1 MMWSVSESDDE
12 MNEAGESAPSPPWT
26 PTTKRM
32 VAVGLVVFGVFIV
45 YLARNA
51 IGIVAFAAVLAFLLA
66 PLVKVLHRRVGLPR
80 PLALIGTYFLLFLGF
95 VVIGTVVTIGV
106 INSINEID
114 PPEAIEQL
122 RANAIDVLDAVENVT
137 LFGYQFDLSE
147 VVNPLRD
154 SLENAGDSDTAAATD
169 GDSDDDGGPVTV
181 RFDRDGFLLFFGSAL
196 SSLRT
201 VGGIVAAAIISAVVT
216 LLIALYMNLD
226 SPKFHRAFHRYL
238 PEDYRGDMARLGAE
252 VTGIW
257 RGYLYGQLLNSLV
270 TGILVWIALTVVGLP
285 GAFLLGVIMG
295 LLNMIPTFG
304 PIIAA
309 VPGVLSAFALG
320 STRFELSNVAF
331 ALVVL
336 VIYLAVVQLQ
346 ANVMAPF
353 ITGRSVRMS
362 PASILVGLIVGVQV
376 AGLIGAVLVVPV
388 MATSKTLVRY
398 AVAKLADRD
407 PFEPEPPSP

>member
-1 MMWSVSESDDE
+1 MS
-12 MNEAGESAPSPPWT
+12 MNEADEAVGSPSWT

-32 VAVGLVVFGVFIV
+32 VAVGLVVFGVFIA

-66 PLVKVLHRRVGLPR
+66 PLVKVLHQRARLPR
-80 PLALIGTYFLLFLGF
+80 PLALLSTYFLLFLGF

-122 RANAIDVLDAVENVT
+122 RANALDVLDAVENVT

-154 SLENAGDSDTAAATD
+154 SLESAG
-169 GDSDDDGGPVTV
+169 DDDGVAATTDDDGPVTV

-201 VGGIVAAAIISAVVT
+201 VGGIVAAALISAVVT

-238 PEDYRGDMARLGAE
+238 PDEYRGDMARLGAE
-252 VTGIW
+252 VTSIW

-270 TGILVWIALTVVGLP
+270 TGILVWIALSVVGLP
-285 GAFLLGVIMG
+285 GAFLLGVIMA

-309 VPGVLSAFALG
+309 IPGVLSAFALG
-320 STRFELSNVAF
+320 STRFDMSNIAF

-336 VIYLAVVQLQ
+336 AIYLAVVQLQ

-376 AGLIGAVLVVPV
+376 AGIIGAVLVVPV
-388 MATSKTLVRY
+388 MATGKTLVRY

-407 PFEPEPPSP
+407 PFEAEPLSEESDSLTPTA

>member
-1 MMWSVSESDDE
+1 MSMHEPED
-12 MNEAGESAPSPPWT
+12 AAASPPWT
-26 PTTKRM
+26 STTKRM
-32 VAVGLVVFGVFIV
+32 VGVGLVVFGVFVI

-66 PLVKVLHRRVGLPR
+66 PLVKTLQRRARLPR
-80 PLALIGTYFLLFLGF
+80 PLALLGTYLLLFLGF

-122 RANAIDVLDAVENVT
+122 RANAIDVLDAVDNVT
-137 LFGYQFDLSE
+137 LFGYEFDLSE
-147 VVNPLRD
+147 VVNPLRE
-154 SLENAGDSDTAAATD
+154 SLETAGDSDTAAVD
-169 GDSDDDGGPVTV
+169 DDDGGPVTV

-238 PEDYRGDMARLGAE
+238 PDDYHGDMQRLGAE

-270 TGILVWIALTVVGLP
+270 TGILVWITLGVVGLP
-285 GAFLLGVIMG
+285 GAFLLGVIMA

-309 VPGVLSAFALG
+309 IPGVLSAFALG
-320 STRFELSNVAF
+320 STRFDMSNITF
-331 ALVVL
+331 ALLIL

-388 MATSKTLVRY
+388 MATGKTLVRY

-407 PFEPEPPSP
+407 PFESETPPADTNSLMPFE